1 VCGEPVA
8 PSIPKDSVKSRKQW
22 LFFVYLCVGPFV
34 TALKRISLLF
44 ASFCCISWNEALI
57 WSRLAWNSWSSASVQ
72 ASLELMVF
80 CFSPL
85 STGVIGN
92 PHYILRKKVVNSGKL
107 NKKAPLSLP
116 RPGNLLHLTPP
127 PSGTSPRVFNPGPH
141 ACSSG
146 ALALSFS
153 S

>member
-1 VCGEPVA
+1 M
-8 PSIPKDSVKSRKQW
+8 
-22 LFFVYLCVGPFV
+22 
-34 TALKRISLLF
+34 
-44 ASFCCISWNEALI
+44 
-57 WSRLAWNSWSSASVQ
+57 VQ
-72 ASLELMVF
+72 AILELMVF

-92 PHYILRKKVVNSGKL
+92 PHYILQKKVVNSGEL

-116 RPGNLLHLTPP
+116 RPGNLLHLAVEILTPP
-127 PSGTSPRVFNPGPH
+127 PHPGTSPRVFNPGPP